1 MKQVADILPRSP
13 VLEIIVQAL
22 RICICRQFSFNID
35 TDGPGTILYPMN
47 VKIGIIMTLKDV
59 LVVLTVHCNYVVLAI
74 LRK

>member
-1 MKQVADILPRSP
+1 MVNTLDIYLNHPEGLLKQVADILPRSP

-47 VKIGIIMTLKDV
+47 AKIGIIMTPKDV
-59 LVVLTVHCNYVVLAI
+59 
-74 LRK
+74 